1 MARTGRPRIEID
13 KAQFKKLCMMQCT
26 LDEFAG
32 FFDCSPDTVE
42 RWCKRELKKSFA
54 EAFKTMS
61 AGGRI
66 SLRRN
71 AFRMAEN
78 HPGMCIFLLKN
89 YCGLTDQPAD
99 TSGQNNELLQS
110 LIDLEKKAAGER

>member
-1 MARTGRPRIEID
+1 MARTGRPRIEISID
-13 KAQFKKLCMMQCT
+13 QFKKLCKMQCK

-32 FFDCSPDTVE
+32 FFDCSPDTIE
-42 RWCKRELKKSFA
+42 RFCKRELKKTFA
-54 EAFKTMS
+54 EAFKIYS
-61 AGGRI
+61 AGGKI

-71 AFRMAEN
+71 AFRMAETN
-78 HPGMCIFLLKN
+78 PGMCIFLLKN

-110 LIDLEKKAAGER
+110 LIDLEKKAAGEK

>member
-13 KAQFKKLCMMQCT
+13 KTQFKKLCAMQCT
-26 LDEFAG
+26 LEEIAG
-32 FFDCSPDTVE
+32 FFNCTDDTINN
-42 RWCKRELKKSFA
+42 WCKREYKQTFSA
-54 EAFKTMS
+54 IYKTLS
-61 AGGRI
+61 AGGKI

-71 AFRMAEN
+71 AFRIAETN
-78 HPGMCIFLLKN
+78 PGMCIFLLKN

-110 LIDLEKKAAGER
+110 LLDLEKKAADNK

>member
-1 MARTGRPRIEID
+1 
-13 KAQFKKLCMMQCT
+13 MMQCT
-26 LDEFAG
+26 LAEIAG
-32 FFDCSPDTVE
+32 FFDCTEDTIQN
-42 RWCKRELKKSFA
+42 WCKREYKKTFSVVY
-54 EAFKTMS
+54 KTMS
-61 AGGRI
+61 AGGKI